1 VVRSDIVRKEL
12 PILLAITFF
21 AVWQLIDLELS
32 HDDAFSLLGIFI
44 LLISW
49 SVWQTLKAPK
59 DKLSDQ
65 VVDELQN
72 SQTQLKPYLM
82 WLAIGLVL
90 LIVSSRL
97 LIWGAVEVA
106 QYFQVSDVIIG
117 LTIIGIG
124 TSLPELISSIIAVR
138 KNEHELAIGNIVGS
152 NLFNTLAVV
161 GLAGIIQPVQVDAT
175 FLYRDALFMLAVTA
189 VLLIFCLGIR
199 GPGKVNRIEGLAL
212 VLCFVGYN
220 LYWVST
226 QF

>member
-1 VVRSDIVRKEL
+1 
-12 PILLAITFF
+12 
-21 AVWQLIDLELS
+21 
-32 HDDAFSLLGIFI
+32 
-44 LLISW
+44 
-49 SVWQTLKAPK
+49 VWQTLKAPK

-65 VVDELQN
+65 VVDELQD

-97 LIWGAVEVA
+97 LVWGAVEVA

-124 TSLPELISSIIAVR
+124 TSLPELISSIITVR

-175 FLYRDALFMLAVTA
+175 FFYRDALLMLAVTA
-189 VLLIFCLGIR
+189 ALLIFRLGIR

-220 LYWVST
+220 LYLVST